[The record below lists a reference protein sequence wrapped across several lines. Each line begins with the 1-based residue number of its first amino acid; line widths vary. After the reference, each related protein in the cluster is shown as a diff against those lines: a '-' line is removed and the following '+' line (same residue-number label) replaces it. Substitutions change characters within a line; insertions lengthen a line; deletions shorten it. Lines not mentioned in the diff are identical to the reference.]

1 MSILAPNPHILYR
14 ETHQRDQQH
23 TSWNGAICAVVLKP
37 YWVGFDR
44 RKYDGKK
51 IEKRNFRV
59 DAFWPDSAR
68 PTSVE
73 LEPILDCDQLDQI
86 LLTSQQLSQPII
98 IDWMAAWCRKC
109 IYLKPKLEK
118 MAAEYD
124 TQPKCLDLQGK
135 VAAIAGRTRSSTK
148 ISSPDH
154 AESKETIHHAESTPQ
169 KEVKKA
175 KTKTVPTK
183 ETQEE
188 EVKKVELKKSPSLA
202 SSDSS
207 PASLEA
213 TSEGPPANP
222 EHEASSQTPD
232 KSKLSPFKPEPLT
245 AQKDE
250 IVEEAAD
257 EDMEDFFKAAASLVQ
272 TNCGSAMGVFASAI
286 ANLDIWFCMSQLL
299 CFLDFCGNI
308 GYGYLS

>member
-1 MSILAPNPHILYR
+1 MSILAPNPHLLYR

-23 TSWNGAICAVVLKP
+23 TSWNGAICAVVLKS

-124 TQPKCLDLQGK
+124 TQIKFYCVDVNKVPQALVKRGNVSKMPTIQLWKDGEMKAEVIGGHKAWLVLDE
-135 VAAIAGRTRSSTK
+135 VREMI
-148 ISSPDH
+148 
-154 AESKETIHHAESTPQ
+154 Q
-169 KEVKKA
+169 K
-175 KTKTVPTK
+175 
-183 ETQEE
+183 
-188 EVKKVELKKSPSLA
+188 
-202 SSDSS
+202 
-207 PASLEA
+207 
-213 TSEGPPANP
+213 
-222 EHEASSQTPD
+222 
-232 KSKLSPFKPEPLT
+232 FR
-245 AQKDE
+245 
-250 IVEEAAD
+250 
-257 EDMEDFFKAAASLVQ
+257 
-272 TNCGSAMGVFASAI
+272 
-286 ANLDIWFCMSQLL
+286 
-299 CFLDFCGNI
+299 
-308 GYGYLS
+308 